1 MCWDTLIPSLQQ
13 LTSRTWWWWWRGW
26 GGGWCNFLSDSI
38 KSNFYTTPSNF
49 KPPHLFLEGV
59 RSMCWII
66 QIISSH
72 HLRKIKGI
80 WICRKKK
87 AKSQVNAMLLKDWC
101 KIVERKKGEEWCIG
115 RGGGQVSPDVIHSCK
130 IHWIEGLCR
139 CVLHAEFI
147 NPSFET
153 NPLGVTMWW
162 RGILALPIVEP
173 SEGKFTAEYVGGL
186 WPRLLWTFLKKA
198 SEHPV
203 DTIHPM
209 IFYTYWPI
217 PTEIRAMYLL
227 SISTFD
233 YMPIYHNSL
242 FMNSFPDAWV
252 ELSWVPFDT
261 FLQVWWLSSC
271 SCRGK

>member
-1 MCWDTLIPSLQQ
+1 
-13 LTSRTWWWWWRGW
+13 
-26 GGGWCNFLSDSI
+26 
-38 KSNFYTTPSNF
+38 
-49 KPPHLFLEGV
+49 
-59 RSMCWII
+59 
-66 QIISSH
+66 
-72 HLRKIKGI
+72 
-80 WICRKKK
+80 
-87 AKSQVNAMLLKDWC
+87 
-101 KIVERKKGEEWCIG
+101 
-115 RGGGQVSPDVIHSCK
+115 
-130 IHWIEGLCR
+130 
-139 CVLHAEFI
+139 
-147 NPSFET
+147 
-153 NPLGVTMWW
+153 MWW

-252 ELSWVPFDT
+252 ELSWVE
-261 FLQVWWLSSC
+261 LSSIWHLFA
-271 SCRGK
+271 SVVAELLLLQGKVTLASTKLNSLYSIRKPFHLFQLFFSYLCVVPVLLWCIFALMHWCFFYSHCNAFPPLLNSSLSQVGF

>member
-1 MCWDTLIPSLQQ
+1 
-13 LTSRTWWWWWRGW
+13 
-26 GGGWCNFLSDSI
+26 
-38 KSNFYTTPSNF
+38 
-49 KPPHLFLEGV
+49 
-59 RSMCWII
+59 MCWII

-242 FMNSFPDAWV
+242 FMNSFPDDWV